1 MDKYNFGIFSLESQ
15 NSDSYKLKPFYLHET
30 ENSQNPQK
38 KLEKPRSLLRE
49 KIRIFIK
56 KKAKKNVLMVADFLK
71 NEFFLD
77 HYVVKN
83 MDIFFQAMFFGDL
96 DLINKLPS
104 KTKRIFVRAFHQR
117 LFSYKQVNLMDSGFK
132 KKMFK
137 SAKAPPVSRSVTRDY
152 HVEPR
157 RHLKEVRSSSR
168 GGVSVRRSCTPTEL
182 DQSD

>member
-1 MDKYNFGIFSLESQ
+1 
-15 NSDSYKLKPFYLHET
+15 
-30 ENSQNPQK
+30 
-38 KLEKPRSLLRE
+38 
-49 KIRIFIK
+49 
-56 KKAKKNVLMVADFLK
+56 MVADFLK

-132 KKMFK
+132 KNMFK
-137 SAKAPPVSRSVTRDY
+137 SAKVPTVSRSVTRGSL
-152 HVEPR
+152 VEPR
-157 RHLKEVRSSSR
+157 RHREEREVRSSSR
-168 GGVSVRRSCTPTEL
+168 GSVSVRQSQLLPRPSRHQLPQQADGEKREPEEL
-182 DQSD
+182 